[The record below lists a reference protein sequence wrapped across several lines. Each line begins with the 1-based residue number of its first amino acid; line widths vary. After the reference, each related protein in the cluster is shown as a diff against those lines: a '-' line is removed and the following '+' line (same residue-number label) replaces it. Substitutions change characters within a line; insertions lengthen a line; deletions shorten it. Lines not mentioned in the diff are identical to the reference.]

1 MASAGIKILLSLTV
15 SLPRGY
21 FYGRVRIIVTRLSIG
36 LVSLKFA
43 LLLLLLLLILAVI
56 PTSLKVVNNL
66 RTFKLAKRPTT
77 NLISLISVLVPVW
90 K

>member
-1 MASAGIKILLSLTV
+1 MASGGIKILLSLTV

-43 LLLLLLLLILAVI
+43 LLLLLLLILAVI

-77 NLISLISVLVPVW
+77 NLISLISVLIPVW

>member
-43 LLLLLLLLILAVI
+43 LLLLLLLILAVI

-77 NLISLISVLVPVW
+77 NLISLISVLIPVW

>member
-36 LVSLKFA
+36 LVSLKFP
-43 LLLLLLLLILAVI
+43 LLLLLLLILAVI

-66 RTFKLAKRPTT
+66 HTFKLAKRPTT
-77 NLISLISVLVPVW
+77 NLISLISVLIPIW